1 MTWNGQIHP
10 AAELFPMMSGDDFTA
25 LVESI
30 TAHGLREP
38 VWLLPDGTLLDGR
51 NRVAACEKAG
61 VSPTFRTYTGT
72 DPVAFVMDLNL
83 SRRHLTAGQKAML
96 AVELVPMLEVQGRE
110 RKAAAAATSKPGT
123 RKDSADRHY
132 LSQDD
137 AKRSASQAATI
148 VGTSGR
154 AVARAKRLTEQAP
167 DLAEKVK
174 TGELAVDRAERELK
188 ARQRLDRK
196 TAEVLSR
203 SDNITRGTRLDLRVG
218 DFRDTLTDL
227 TDVDAIITDPPYP
240 REYLPLLTDLT
251 EWASKV
257 LAPGGVM
264 AVMFGQSYLPEAIAR
279 LSSGPLPYLWTMAY
293 LTPGGQAVQVWDR
306 KVNTFWKPILI
317 YGTTPE
323 WFGDVCKSEANDND
337 KNHHHWGQSVTG
349 MTDLVQRLVKPG
361 SHIVDPFTGAGTTAL
376 AALANGCH
384 FTGADIDAD
393 HIATTQE
400 RCNTWRPE

>member
-137 AKRSASQAATI
+137 AKRSASQAGAT
-148 VGTSGR
+148 VGVSSR
-154 AVARAKRLTEQAP
+154 AVYQAKRISSQAPELAEQVKAGSMTLKEADAKVRQREAGALAESERKSELDALIAKITGGGTVVVNMRDDLARALE
-167 DLAEKVK
+167 
-174 TGELAVDRAERELK
+174 
-188 ARQRLDRK
+188 
-196 TAEVLSR
+196 SR
-203 SDNITRGTRLDLRVG
+203 GLLVRIDRGTPWGNPFILDG
-218 DFRDTLTDL
+218 DGDRDTVIQSYADH
-227 TDVDAIITDPPYP
+227 
-240 REYLPLLTDLT
+240 YLPHKPSLLTKLDTLRGKALGCWCAP
-251 EWASKV
+251 EPCHGDV
-257 LAPGGVM
+257 LAGM
-264 AVMFGQSYLPEAIAR
+264 A
-279 LSSGPLPYLWTMAY
+279 
-293 LTPGGQAVQVWDR
+293 
-306 KVNTFWKPILI
+306 
-317 YGTTPE
+317 
-323 WFGDVCKSEANDND
+323 
-337 KNHHHWGQSVTG
+337 
-349 MTDLVQRLVKPG
+349 
-361 SHIVDPFTGAGTTAL
+361 
-376 AALANGCH
+376 
-384 FTGADIDAD
+384 
-393 HIATTQE
+393 QE
-400 RCNTWRPE
+400 